1 MPLLDYDQWRRFE
14 DAITR
19 AMTAA
24 ANTGGDPEQAFR
36 RLRQE
41 ATGGAP
47 RTDYRLTRYAAYL
60 VAMNGDPRKEAI
72 AAAQTYFA
80 VRTREAELHETA
92 AQHRALSNRD
102 LALMVIEEADRADA
116 AETKA
121 AALEPAAE
129 NWAALA
135 AAAGD
140 YSVSD
145 AAKILSRHPAIT
157 TGRTRLFATLHA
169 LGWTYRATGDKSW
182 RAYQSAVD
190 RGWLAERPQ
199 SHRHPDTA
207 VEVLDAPQ
215 VRVTVK
221 GLGEL
226 RRRLTASDPLAL
238 EPGRTVDAAFA
249 P

>member
-1 MPLLDYDQWRRFE
+1 
-14 DAITR
+14 
-19 AMTAA
+19 
-24 ANTGGDPEQAFR
+24 
-36 RLRQE
+36 
-41 ATGGAP
+41 
-47 RTDYRLTRYAAYL
+47 
-60 VAMNGDPRKEAI
+60 MNGDPRKEAI

-92 AQHRALSNRD
+92 AQSRALSNRD

-129 NWAALA
+129 NWEALA
-135 AAAGD
+135 AAEGD
-140 YSVSD
+140 YSV
-145 AAKILSRHPAIT
+145 KILSRHPAIT

-169 LGWTYRATGDKSW
+169 LGWTYRASGDKAW
-182 RAYQSAVD
+182 RAYQTAVD
-190 RGWLAERPQ
+190 RGWLAELPQ

-226 RRRLTASDPLAL
+226 RKRLTAGDPLKVETGSVPPL
-238 EPGRTVDAAFA
+238 VVGRS
-249 P
+249 